1 MSASQYR
8 GDLARKR
15 KQRVDAEKK
24 ASDFRIKEAAKRA
37 DATKAR
43 TAAAKSTSASTKS
56 MKTREADR
64 REGEANAA
72 SKEVGA
78 WQKKA
83 ADYGKQEATIQE
95 KLSRAEQSEALA
107 AEKKRAAD
115 QRRTE
120 ASARAFQSETGN
132 RLDHHQ
138 EQLNLVV
145 GTIRAPK
152 PERLRIL
159 MLSASGEGDLRVNRE
174 SKRIR
179 EAIRNANG
187 RDLVELDV
195 RTAATADDLLSGLT
209 GLRPHV
215 VHFSGHS
222 DENFIVFEEDVD
234 DFNAGV
240 EISAD
245 AFAAA
250 VGAVDEPPL
259 LVVFNSCNSAPQ
271 AERLV
276 KSIVPFAIGMSEE
289 IDDGDAI
296 AYAARFYASIADGQS
311 IAGADAVARAAL
323 QMAGLPGSELPTLAA
338 AEGSDPDATWLVVLP
353 D

>member
-8 GDLARKR
+8 LELARKR

-37 DATKAR
+37 DAAR
-43 TAAAKSTSASTKS
+43 ARAAAAKSSSASTKA

-64 REGEANAA
+64 KEGEANSA
-72 SKEVGA
+72 SKEVGT
-78 WQKKA
+78 WQKRA
-83 ADYGKQEATIQE
+83 ADFGKQEAVIQE
-95 KLSRAEQSEALA
+95 KLSRAEQSENMAREKSRA
-107 AEKKRAAD
+107 AE
-115 QRRTE
+115 QRR
-120 ASARAFQSETGN
+120 ADSSARAFQSEIGT
-132 RLDHHQ
+132 RLDAHE

-145 GTIRAPK
+145 GKIRAPK

-159 MLSASGEGDLRVNRE
+159 MLSASSEGDLRVARE
-174 SKRIR
+174 AKRIR
-179 EAIRNANG
+179 EGIRSANG
-187 RDLVELDV
+187 RDLVELDI

-209 GLRPHV
+209 GFRPHV

-222 DENFIVFEEDVD
+222 DENFVVFEEDVD

-240 EISAD
+240 DIAAE

-250 VGAVDEPPL
+250 LGAVDEPPL

-271 AERLV
+271 AERIV
-276 KSIVPFAIGMSEE
+276 ESIVPFAIGMSAE
-289 IDDGDAI
+289 IEDGDAI
-296 AYAARFYASIADGQS
+296 VYAARFYGAIADGQS
-311 IAGADAVARAAL
+311 IAGADALARAAL
-323 QMAGLPGSELPTLAA
+323 QMAGLSGGELPTLAN